1 MLVIIKK
8 AFFSF
13 LLLGSFPYL
22 ANCQYYRVDTTQTA
36 EWLIS
41 EFFLKDH
48 ASGIQLKNIKF
59 TGEKKSLG
67 YFIYKGEFKV
77 LPSDG
82 LILSTGNAIDS
93 EGSLGNIASTENHS
107 DGDIDIEMIVNN
119 KSYDAAIIEFD
130 FMSFS
135 DSVSF
140 SYVFASEEYPEYVN
154 FGVSDAFAFL
164 VSEKDDNKKINLAT
178 LPNSSIPI
186 TIDLINSKT
195 NNQYFIANSH
205 IDFVNQNYSEA
216 VSRFY
221 YENKRLF
228 EFDGLTVVLE
238 TGLKLKPFTIYHFK
252 IVIADVGDM
261 KFDSWVLLKGNSF
274 RSCGLKTKPSK
285 QQILEYFN
293 EFSNDTLNIYEA
305 NNTISIETPIY
316 FEFDSDKLNNS
327 AQIIIDHIITIL
339 NNTDFTLEINGYAD
353 KIGNSKYNIELSKQR
368 ANAVKNYIISKGI
381 SAKRIESTGKGV
393 LELQDDHLSRKV
405 QFIFK

>member
-1 MLVIIKK
+1 
-8 AFFSF
+8 
-13 LLLGSFPYL
+13 
-22 ANCQYYRVDTTQTA
+22 TA
-36 EWLIS
+36 DWLIS

-48 ASGIQLKNIKF
+48 SSGIQLKNIKF

-67 YFIYKGEFKV
+67 YFIYKGEFKI

-82 LILSTGNAIDS
+82 IILSTGNVIDS

-107 DGDIDIEMIVNN
+107 DGDIDIEIIANN
-119 KSYDAAIIEFD
+119 RSYDAAIIEFD

-186 TIDLINSKT
+186 TIDLINIKANS
-195 NNQYFIANSH
+195 QYFIANSH
-205 IDFVNQNYSEA
+205 IDFINQNYSESA
-216 VSRFY
+216 LRFY

-228 EFDGLTVVLE
+228 EFDGFTVVLE

-274 RSCGLKTKPSK
+274 RSCGLKSNPTK
-285 QQILEYFN
+285 QQITTYFN
-293 EFSNDTLNIYEA
+293 EFSTDTLHISELDS
-305 NNTISIETPIY
+305 TISIETPIY
-316 FEFDSDKLNNS
+316 FEFDSDKLNDS
-327 AQIIIDHIITIL
+327 AQTIIDHIITML
-339 NNTDFTLEINGYAD
+339 NNTDFSLEINGYAD
-353 KIGNSKYNIELSKQR
+353 KVGNNKYNIELSKLR
-368 ANAVKNYIISKGI
+368 ADAVKNYIISKGI
-381 SAKRIESTGKGV
+381 SEKRIESAGKGV